1 MSLFICT
8 FQFMELFSVTSERL
22 EYVESII
29 MYKVK
34 SINLISKWAKVR
46 KFITT
51 NISGLWIYIFKL
63 KA

>member
-1 MSLFICT
+1 MPLFICT

-29 MYKVK
+29 LYKVK

-51 NISGLWIYIFKL
+51 NISGL
-63 KA
+63 

>member
-22 EYVESII
+22 EYMELII
-29 MYKVK
+29 LYKVK

-51 NISGLWIYIFKL
+51 NISGL
-63 KA
+63 